1 MKILAPEYT
10 PVASQAQHM
19 CNQITI
25 STLQIP
31 WRSIWFI
38 STAHTFKF
46 SCYDNDF
53 EHWFTLTKST
63 SHQTEEKR
71 YSPQNTALFRN
82 IQNSSC
88 CLSICWRKMYKTE
101 CVLMIQNMNLETR
114 NTLMHVHSSSCGICF
129 ITNSYKSSRLRDPV
143 YSATFSP
150 SLYRNSVGNP
160 STCKGHILHMVTNH
174 IQWGCNK
181 HITYET

>member
-1 MKILAPEYT
+1 M
-10 PVASQAQHM
+10 
-19 CNQITI
+19 
-25 STLQIP
+25 
-31 WRSIWFI
+31 
-38 STAHTFKF
+38 
-46 SCYDNDF
+46 
-53 EHWFTLTKST
+53 
-63 SHQTEEKR
+63 SHQTEENR

-88 CLSICWRKMYKTE
+88 WLSICGRDTYTTE
-101 CVLMIQNMNLETR
+101 CVLMTQNVNLVTR

-174 IQWGCNK
+174 IQWGYNK
-181 HITYET
+181 HITHET